1 MTTFDFIGIPLFL
14 VLFNLLRIALLRKLQ
29 LQTTISLASLAHG
42 LLAFIT
48 SITVSRLIF
57 PEAVNNSPS
66 IIPEVI
72 LVPFI
77 GISIAVSC
85 VWILSEY
92 HIKSTWTKV
101 TKETKWPMWFKII
114 VLILVG
120 FSTFLISFSTWFRLY
135 FGQLTP
141 EQFLFNL
148 QSPVTGTAGGIS
160 TSIVYN
166 PGFVTLA
173 VLLITSLLLFSK
185 HVYKRSEKPIRFKK
199 RTASILS
206 IFALIGGV
214 GYTVWLLQLDQ
225 VVKTY
230 FSSSTYIQDN
240 YVDVRNTN
248 PVFPDKKRNLVHI
261 YMESVESSYFDKENG
276 GYMAQNLMPEL
287 LQLSKEGVHFSHND
301 KMGGPHQTYGSSW
314 SVASMV
320 NMMSGIPLKVAMDGN
335 DYGKSGYFLPG
346 IYNLG
351 DLLGDNG
358 YEQTIMFG
366 ADADF
371 GGLTVYFTDHGN
383 FNIFDHK
390 HAKKVGLIPQDYNV
404 WWGFEDDKLYEY
416 AKTEMTRLS
425 QTGKPFHFSMENADT
440 HFPHG
445 YMTPNTPV
453 IYEKQ
458 YANVIAHSQKQ
469 VVDLVRWIQE
479 QPFYDNTT
487 IVITGDH
494 LSMDAEFFQD
504 FDPKYER
511 TVFNVILNAP
521 IQATHT
527 TNRHFSPLDFYP
539 TIVASL
545 GIAFDGERLGLGTNL
560 FSSEQT
566 LIERDSLQVFN
577 DQLGRNSNFYNEQ
590 FVSHKKKH

>member
-1 MTTFDFIGIPLFL
+1 MTIFDLLSI
-14 VLFNLLRIALLRKLQ
+14 VLFIFLFHVVRMVFYRFKHVSTSINA
-29 LQTTISLASLAHG
+29 ASIAHG
-42 LLAFIT
+42 LLVFIT
-48 SITVSRLIF
+48 SITVSRVIF
-57 PEAVNNSPS
+57 PDAFSTSPT
-66 IIPEVI
+66 IVPE
-72 LVPFI
+72 LVLIPFI
-77 GISIAVSC
+77 FISLAVSGA
-85 VWILSEY
+85 WIVGEY
-92 HIKSTWTKV
+92 FVISKWTKV
-101 TKETKWPMWFKII
+101 SKETKWPLWFKIFI
-114 VLILVG
+114 LVLVG
-120 FSTFLISFSTWFRLY
+120 FSTFLISFSTWFRLF

-148 QSPVTGTAGGIS
+148 QSPVTGTAGGVS
-160 TSIVYN
+160 TSLIYN
-166 PGFVTLA
+166 PVFATLA
-173 VLLITSLLLFSK
+173 VLVITSLLLFSK
-185 HVYKRSEKPIRFKK
+185 HIYKTTAKPLNLKK
-199 RTASILS
+199 RTASLLS
-206 IFALIGGV
+206 TFALVGGI

-240 YVDVRNTN
+240 YVDVRSTN
-248 PVFPDKKRNLVHI
+248 PVFPEQKRNLIHI

-276 GYMAQNLMPEL
+276 GHMAQNLMPEL
-287 LQLSKEGVHFSHND
+287 LQLSKEGVHFSHTE

-351 DLLGDNG
+351 DLLADNG

-390 HAKKVGLIPQDYNV
+390 HAKKVGLIPEDYSV

-416 AKTEMTRLS
+416 AKTEMTRLAE
-425 QTGKPFHFSMENADT
+425 TGKPFHFSMENADT
-440 HFPHG
+440 HFPDG

-453 IYEKQ
+453 IYDKQ

-469 VVDLVRWIQE
+469 VVDLVRWIQA
-479 QPFYDNTT
+479 QPFYANTT
-487 IVITGDH
+487 VVITGDH
-494 LSMDAEFFQD
+494 LSMDAEFFKD
-504 FDPKYER
+504 FDPKFER

-521 IQATHT
+521 VQATQT
-527 TNRHFSPLDFYP
+527 TNRHYSPVDFYP

-545 GIAFDGERLGLGTNL
+545 GVQFDGERLGLGTNL
-560 FSSEQT
+560 FSSEKT
-566 LIERDSLQVFN
+566 LIERDTLQVFN
-577 DQLGRNSNFYNEQ
+577 DELGRNSNFYNEQ
-590 FVSHKKKH
+590 FVSHKQKH